1 VGILLEVYAL
11 ARGRLPL
18 TGHARS
24 RILHTPAGAGAMGAF
39 LCWMLWHWLFDT
51 ADLGAT
57 DALFAA
63 LGAAVGLAGYYYRRA
78 K

>member
-1 VGILLEVYAL
+1 
-11 ARGRLPL
+11 
-18 TGHARS
+18 
-24 RILHTPAGAGAMGAF
+24 MGAF